1 MPLPAHLPLKADA
14 RQAFEDWLGW
24 LTQERRAAK
33 NSVLAYERDAAAFL
47 DFAGK
52 HFGGTVGRKQLAEFA
67 LRDFRAWL
75 AKLAAAGLTAASR
88 ARAVAAVRGFYRWA
102 DRQGILHN
110 EAIGQLRL
118 PKLPRCLPRPLSEDN
133 IAALASATEVQ
144 AGEAWLVLRDQALFT
159 LLYGAGLRL
168 GEALA
173 LNHGDLAQ
181 TERIMVRGK
190 GNKQRVVPLL
200 PAVQASLTDYLAS
213 KPHAGNMTAPVFIGV
228 RGKRL
233 NPGVAERQMRQLRGM
248 AGLPETATPHALRH
262 SFATHLLNDGA
273 DLRTLQELLGH
284 ASLSST
290 QLYTQLSPT
299 QLTKIYAKAHPRAHK
314 T

>member
-1 MPLPAHLPLKADA
+1 MPLPTHLPLKADA
-14 RQAFEDWLGW
+14 RQAMEDWLGW
-24 LTQERRAAK
+24 LSAERRAAK
-33 NSVLAYERDAAAFL
+33 NSVLAYERDATRFVG
-47 DFAGK
+47 FA
-52 HFGGTVGRKQLAEFA
+52 HQHLGGQIGCKQLAQFA

-75 AKLAAAGLTAASR
+75 AQLAADGLTAASR
-88 ARAVAAVRGFYRWA
+88 ARAVAAMRGFYRWA
-102 DRQGILHN
+102 DQQGIFHN
-110 EAIGQLRL
+110 EAVGQLRL
-118 PKLPRCLPRPLSEDN
+118 PKLPRRLPRPLSEND
-133 IAALASATEVQ
+133 IESLTTVADAQPMEPWLAA
-144 AGEAWLVLRDQALFT
+144 RDRALFT

-173 LNHGDLAQ
+173 LNHGDLSQAD
-181 TERIMVRGK
+181 RITVRGK
-190 GNKQRVVPLL
+190 GNKQRIVPLL
-200 PAVQASLTDYLAS
+200 PAVQAALDAYLS
-213 KPHAGNMTAPVFIGV
+213 NTPQTGNNVPVFIGA

-233 NPGVAERQMRQLRGM
+233 NPGVAERQMRQLRNL

-299 QLTKIYAKAHPRAHK
+299 QLTKIYSKAHPRAHK
-314 T
+314 I